1 MTTVVSI
8 HSFRGGTGKSNTTSN
23 TAAQLTA
30 RGHRVAVIDTDIQSP
45 GVHVLF
51 GFDDEVENT
60 LNDYLWGKIPIE
72 KAAHDVTY
80 AVEQSTDVQGAG
92 RLYLVPS
99 SMKAGDI
106 ARVLR
111 EGYDVGTLNDG
122 FRDLAR
128 SLELD
133 YLLID
138 THPGLN
144 EETLLSITISD
155 VFLLILRPDKQ
166 DFQGTAVTVDV
177 ARKLQVPELYL
188 VVNKVPTGIDVV
200 DLRGQMDRV
209 YGAETAAILP
219 LAEEVVQNASGGLF
233 SLTNPHHA
241 WSKQIRAI
249 ADRLEDRAN

>member
-1 MTTVVSI
+1 MTTVISI

-23 TAAQLTA
+23 VAGHLAASGA
-30 RGHRVAVIDTDIQSP
+30 RVAVIDTDIQSP
-45 GVHVLF
+45 GIHVLF
-51 GFDDEVENT
+51 GFADDLDNT
-60 LNDYLWGKIPIE
+60 LNDFLWGKIPI
-72 KAAHDVTY
+72 KDAAHDVTSLI
-80 AVEQSTDVQGAG
+80 AQSTPVAEGGA
-92 RLYLVPS
+92 LYLVPS

-128 SLELD
+128 DLQLD

-155 VFLLILRPDKQ
+155 ILLLILRPDRQ

-177 ARKLQVPELYL
+177 ARKLGVPELFL
-188 VVNKVPTGIDVV
+188 VVNKVPVTTDVP
-200 DLRGQMDRV
+200 DLESQMQAA
-209 YGAETAAILP
+209 YSAETAGVLP
-219 LAEEVVQNASGGLF
+219 LSEEVVQNASAGLF
-233 SLTNPHHA
+233 SLTSPDHE
-241 WSKQIRAI
+241 WSKQIRRI
-249 ADRLEDRAN
+249 AARVTQ